1 MTPAEKLAVIESMRA
16 ERKTI
21 KEIGRALDMNPQYVS
36 FICIALKITKPRIN
50 PFAPSRAR
58 GVGFAAEG
66 AGQQPNPAAPDSA
79 QGNAA

>member
-1 MTPAEKLAVIESMRA
+1 MTPAEKLAVIVSMRA

-36 FICIALKITKPRIN
+36 FICIGLKITKPRIK
-50 PFAPSRAR
+50 PFAPLRAR

-66 AGQQPNPAAPDSA
+66 AGQQPNPAGSGSETG
-79 QGNAA
+79 QTG